1 MLERVA
7 KVWRDNREAVL
18 EQGADTIRQL
28 QEFTEPQGVHLQ
40 RRVHRRLVSRVAMM
54 VQGSARMLRGMD
66 AFRDRACVHSE
77 A

>member
-28 QEFTEPQGVHLQ
+28 QEFTEPQGAL
-40 RRVHRRLVSRVAMM
+40 
-54 VQGSARMLRGMD
+54 
-66 AFRDRACVHSE
+66 
-77 A
+77 